1 MVKMPIYLLQQR
13 AYKTKRKTRTDFY
26 ALNSLSFFL
35 INSLF
40 PSGKGEFI
48 FYIHASCILLIY

>member
-26 ALNSLSFFL
+26 ALNSFFFF

-48 FYIHASCILLIY
+48 FYIHVHHILLNY